1 MYHFFYQYNPHDP
14 LFGAGKLSWGYSVS
28 GDLVNWAFLG
38 TALDPTSS
46 FDVDG
51 CWSGS
56 TTTLPDGRIAILYT
70 GIDTDEVQVQ
80 NVAFAKNPSD
90 LLLRE
95 WDKTSFNPIIPQP
108 ADVTG
113 NNFRDPTTAWLGR
126 DGLWR
131 FAIAAEVDGVGST
144 VIYRSADFVSWER
157 NALPLHASPGIP
169 CWECPDFFPVAEQ
182 GTEGLDTSANGAG
195 VRHVLKLS
203 KAADVGYYVRAGGG
217 RRAGRRPELAPDR
230 PRPPVRGQVVLR
242 RAQETARALGVGRRD
257 GQPLRRRRQGLD
269 RHSGDR
275 RRHGIGMPAI

>member
-1 MYHFFYQYNPHDP
+1 MSSSSTTHAMNGKQHLQHGRHGRTAYHFQPAKNWMNDPNGPLYHNGMYRFFYQYTRMTRCSAPASSP
-14 LFGAGKLSWGYSVS
+14 GVTPVS

-70 GIDTDEVQVQ
+70 GRDADEVQVQ

-126 DGLWR
+126 DGLCVTPDSG
-131 FAIAAEVDGVGST
+131 ACDLVT
-144 VIYRSADFVSWER
+144 V
-157 NALPLHASPGIP
+157 
-169 CWECPDFFPVAEQ
+169 EQ
-182 GTEGLDTSANGAG
+182 A
-195 VRHVLKLS
+195 
-203 KAADVGYYVRAGGG
+203 
-217 RRAGRRPELAPDR
+217 
-230 PRPPVRGQVVLR
+230 
-242 RAQETARALGVGRRD
+242 
-257 GQPLRRRRQGLD
+257 
-269 RHSGDR
+269 
-275 RRHGIGMPAI
+275 